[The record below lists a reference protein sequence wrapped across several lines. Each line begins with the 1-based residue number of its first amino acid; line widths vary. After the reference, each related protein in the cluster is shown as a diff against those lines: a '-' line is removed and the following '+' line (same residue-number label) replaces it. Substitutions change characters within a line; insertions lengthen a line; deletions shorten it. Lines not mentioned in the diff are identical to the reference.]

1 MLTAVLTFLPALFI
15 LSYFIFNDKFKEP
28 VSSIVLIFFLG
39 FLICLPAGILNQVS
53 HNFFFERL
61 NYSENLTISFLGPA
75 WAEELL
81 KFAIL
86 YLIVLKRNEFN
97 EPMDGLVYGVV
108 VSLGFAT
115 YENYT
120 YVYEWAV
127 QIAKEE
133 NASAET
139 FSYFV
144 ALGRSYSA
152 VPMHGLNGAV
162 MGYYF
167 GMYIFKGDRSFLYLS
182 LALPYLFHGFYNYLE
197 FPISMIIIIIL
208 TITSLRLHNK
218 LKNLQKSKRFEKEK
232 KIIK

>member
-1 MLTAVLTFLPALFI
+1 MLTAVLTFLPSVLI
-15 LSYFIFNDKFKEP
+15 LSYFILNDRFKEP
-28 VSSIVLIFFLG
+28 ISSIILIFFLG

-86 YLIVLKRNEFN
+86 YFIVLKRNEFN

-167 GMYIFKGDRSFLYLS
+167 GMYAFSGDKKFLILS
-182 LALPYLFHGFYNYLE
+182 LILPYLFHGFYNFLPY
-197 FPISMIIIIIL
+197 PTSMIIILIL
-208 TITSLRLHNK
+208 VIFSLKLHKDLKNKQK
-218 LKNLQKSKRFEKEK
+218 LKKTEKEK
-232 KIIK
+232 IKI

>member
-1 MLTAVLTFLPALFI
+1 MLTIILTFLPSALI
-15 LSYFIFNDKFKEP
+15 LSYFILNDKFKEP
-28 VSSIVLIFFLG
+28 VGSITLIFFLG
-39 FLICLPAGILNQVS
+39 FLICLPAGILNEIS
-53 HNFFFERL
+53 RDFFFEGL
-61 NYSENLTISFLGPA
+61 NYSEDLTVSFLGPA
-75 WAEELL
+75 WVEELL

-86 YLIVLKRNEFN
+86 YFIVLKRNEFN

-167 GMYIFKGDRSFLYLS
+167 GMYAFSADKKFLILS
-182 LALPYLFHGFYNYLE
+182 LILPYLFHGFYNFLPY
-197 FPISMIIIIIL
+197 PTSMIVILILIIF
-208 TITSLRLHNK
+208 SLKLHRDLKKKQK
-218 LKNLQKSKRFEKEK
+218 LKKIEKEK
-232 KIIK
+232 LKI

>member
-1 MLTAVLTFLPALFI
+1 MLTAILTFLPSLLILLF
-15 LSYFIFNDKFKEP
+15 FTQNDKFKEP
-28 VSSIVLIFFLG
+28 IKTIILIFFLG
-39 FLICLPAGILNQVS
+39 FLICLPAGILNELS
-53 HNFFFERL
+53 HGLFFEKL

-115 YENYT
+115 YENYS
-120 YVYEWAV
+120 YVYELAVEWAN
-127 QIAKEE
+127 EDS
-133 NASAET
+133 ASPEVY
-139 FSYFV
+139 SYVV

-167 GMYIFKGDRSFLYLS
+167 GMYAFTGNKKFLLLS
-182 LALPYLFHGFYNYLE
+182 LLFPYLFHGFYNYLIY
-197 FPISMIIIIIL
+197 PSSMIIIVILIIY
-208 TITSLRLHNK
+208 SLYLHK
-218 LKNLQKSKRFEKEK
+218 VLKNRQRKKRKEYEK
-232 KIIK
+232 KKI

>member
-1 MLTAVLTFLPALFI
+1 MTTVILTFVPSILI
-15 LSYFIFNDKFKEP
+15 LSYFIMNDKFKEP
-28 VSSIVLIFFLG
+28 IGSLILIFFLG
-39 FLICLPAGILNQVS
+39 FLICLPAGILNELS
-53 HNFFFERL
+53 DDFFFKKL
-61 NYSENLTISFLGPA
+61 NYSEDLTVSFLGPA

-86 YLIVLKRNEFN
+86 YFIVLKRNEFN

-167 GMYIFKGDRSFLYLS
+167 GMYAFSGDKKFLILS
-182 LALPYLFHGFYNYLE
+182 LILPYLFHGFYNFLPY
-197 FPISMIIIIIL
+197 PTSMIIILIL
-208 TITSLRLHNK
+208 VIFSLKLHKDLKNKQK
-218 LKNLQKSKRFEKEK
+218 LKKTEKEK
-232 KIIK
+232 IKI